1 MKKEIII
8 ITGANGMV
16 AKALSKR
23 LKTDYELR
31 FLTRKKTSKN
41 EFEWNVH
48 QKTID
53 ENVFDN
59 AAHIIHLAGAN
70 IFEKRWSPTQKEE
83 IINSRVDSAKLIL
96 ECLKVRNQHLK
107 SFVSSSAVGF
117 YGAIT
122 SEHIFKEE
130 DASGN
135 DFLAEVVRKWEAAAD
150 EFELEKIV
158 DRVVKLRTGV
168 VFSEKG
174 GALEKMVNPVK
185 NGFGSALGS
194 GKQYIPWLHIDDL
207 CGIYKKAIED
217 ENFHGVFNAVAPQHI
232 NNNDLTKAIAQQLNK
247 TLWLPNV
254 PSFILKLVF
263 GEASSMILEGSRVSS
278 EKLENIGFHFKY
290 PNLEKALPQLLH
302 N

>member
-23 LKTDYELR
+23 LQTDYELR

-53 ENVFDN
+53 ENIFDN

-150 EFELEKIV
+150 EFELEKIA

-174 GALEKMVNPVK
+174 GALEKMVNSVK

-207 CGIYKKAIED
+207 CSIYKKAIED

-278 EKLENIGFHFKY
+278 EKLEKTEFHFKY